1 MCHPSMD
8 HCHVFLVV
16 SFTFL
21 LGTGADYIVEYLNVE
36 MIMGNQ
42 FFLFSVI
49 TLDGRKLTIGR
60 HDQSQNTDQTWS
72 NPSRLRYVTER
83 GFASLPASSKME
95 DCAGQ
100 RVH

>member
-36 MIMGNQ
+36 MIMENQ
-42 FFLFSVI
+42 FFYFRSLHS
-49 TLDGRKLTIGR
+49 
-60 HDQSQNTDQTWS
+60 TDE
-72 NPSRLRYVTER
+72 N
-83 GFASLPASSKME
+83 
-95 DCAGQ
+95 
-100 RVH
+100 